1 MAIMKAEFRQRL
13 LPLAAIAAVFCLMLI
28 PEFGY
33 VPIWD
38 GRAYTDCVIGAAAKG
53 LSLESL
59 RCAGHPSQGY
69 AVFLALSQ
77 LVRPGDVSL
86 LHLTNTLLGLLAL
99 GCIRA
104 VLVSVFPAPAL
115 ARELDLV
122 TLACAVHPVLLST
135 LLQVNIDFGVYVFFF
150 AALAALLR
158 ERYALTALT
167 GVFLCFSKETGVLAY
182 ALMVGLWA
190 LFRVSR
196 GSGTFLARIR
206 QLGPMLVAAVPLVV
220 FVVHVLRWDATHAQ
234 AAVWKHAW
242 QQGPLDGFKFF
253 DLNEPVFR
261 SYAAGIFLLGFM
273 WVISMIIGAD
283 LLAAGARMLR
293 RLPDRDV
300 PGADRRAVAYVGAL
314 TALLTYTLTSFRTWS
329 NLRYFA
335 LLYPLL
341 VLLAFA
347 ALLRLRADRSVRVA
361 ALAGVAVLFAWA
373 SFRSAD
379 PVSRA
384 VYGTF
389 SIGEREMYRM
399 ASISGEYR
407 GPGRD
412 ELVYNLEFTGYHSAQ
427 NALNQLLHPTDSTS
441 IATAGFARWNIFS
454 PLDAV
459 TLRRTLR
466 PGAVLTPRY
475 WDEASLLAAPAAA
488 RPREVWF
495 LDFSYRPDADSSL
508 RSLAGLYR
516 ESAMVRATARGH
528 TIVAHHLE
536 AKTP

>member
-1 MAIMKAEFRQRL
+1 LIRL
-13 LPLAAIAAVFCLMLI
+13 
-28 PEFGY
+28 
-33 VPIWD
+33 
-38 GRAYTDCVIGAAAKG
+38 
-53 LSLESL
+53 
-59 RCAGHPSQGY
+59 
-69 AVFLALSQ
+69 
-77 LVRPGDVSL
+77 GDVSL
-86 LHLTNTLLGLLAL
+86 LHLTNALLGVLAL

-104 VLVSVFPAPAL
+104 ILASVFPAPAL

-150 AALAALLR
+150 ATLAALLR
-158 ERYALTALT
+158 ERFAWTALA

-182 ALMVGLWA
+182 AIMIGLWA
-190 LFRVSR
+190 LFRVAG
-196 GSGTFLARIR
+196 GSGGTPIARIR
-206 QLGPMLVAAVPLVV
+206 RLTPMWVTVAPLVL
-220 FVVHVLRWDATHAQ
+220 FGVHVAWWNATHTQ

-242 QQGPLDGFKFF
+242 QRGPLDGFRFF
-253 DLNEPVFR
+253 NLSDSIFQ

-273 WVISMIIGAD
+273 WVLSVIIGAD
-283 LLAAGARMLR
+283 LLAAGVRMVR

-300 PGADRRAVAYVGAL
+300 PGAERRALAFVSVL
-314 TALLTYTLTSFRTWS
+314 TALVAYLLTAFRTWS

-347 ALLRLRADRSVRVA
+347 ALLRLRAGTPLRIAV
-361 ALAGVAVLFAWA
+361 LAGVVLLFAWA

-399 ASISGEYR
+399 ASISGEYK

-412 ELVYNLEFTGYHSAQ
+412 ELVYNLEFTGYHAVQ
-427 NALNQLLHPTDSTS
+427 NALYRVLHPADSTS
-441 IATAGFARWNIFS
+441 IATAQPARREIFS
-454 PLDAV
+454 ALDAV

-466 PGAVLTPRY
+466 RDAVIMPRY
-475 WDEASLLAAPAAA
+475 WDEASLLAASVPF
-488 RPREVWF
+488 RPRQIWF
-495 LDFSYRPDADSSL
+495 LDFSFRPDADSSL
-508 RSLAGLYR
+508 QSLATLYR
-516 ESAMVRATARGH
+516 ESAVVRATAEGH
-528 TIVAHHLE
+528 TIVAHLLD
-536 AKTP
+536 ARVR